1 MRGGGGDPTD
11 TVVLDLS
18 TLRLPLALASSL
30 FVAPGSN
37 GDAAS
42 SFSSTSSS
50 PSLPSFQEALS
61 ALAAEHGMRQLSE
74 REAAS
79 ACPFTHEAGP
89 PPQREENEDENLDLD
104 LDLDPLASCS
114 TFVPIWQLLPRP
126 LFAFEGQRAGAR
138 ALASA
143 LSDREGVVGRLA
155 REAVEEGARL
165 REEAAARAKA
175 RAKEK
180 EKMESV

>member
-42 SFSSTSSS
+42 SFSSTSFS
-50 PSLPSFQEALS
+50 PSSPSFQEALS

-104 LDLDPLASCS
+104 VDPLASCS

-180 EKMESV
+180 TESVKVE